1 MGLHDVNSHANVLLC
16 TSVCGILL
24 GPLFHRV
31 RDHVMLRAHGMSSD
45 NSLAES
51 SFSAWQDTANV
62 ISP

>member
-45 NSLAES
+45 NWIASR
-51 SFSAWQDTANV
+51 V
-62 ISP
+62 IF